1 MLLGYGDLVQT
12 IFKFVIKVCEGCND
26 IMNMISDA
34 ERGRRMIDN
43 TKCECGHNN
52 PIGTILCEYCGKPL
66 QQEVIEK
73 SSIENEMRYEG
84 AARRSQQSVM
94 SLFDRV
100 WAFFS
105 SVKTA
110 IALIVITFVISA
122 IGTIFP
128 QEEFVGAVSKELF
141 YQQEYGWWGKVFYQL
156 GFSRMY
162 SEWWFASLI
171 AMIGISLV
179 ICSLDRVVPLYKA
192 LKAQKVIKN
201 IEFMKRQRIYVAV
214 EVATDE
220 EEAKLQELENQL
232 SKHRYQIQRDGKA
245 LLAEK
250 GRFSRWG
257 PYINHIGLIIFLFGI
272 LLRYIPGWNIEGF
285 VTLLEGETKRV
296 PHTEY
301 YVKNE
306 KTVAEYYQQEE
317 LPPAMKGAE
326 GIVKKYQTD
335 AVLFTKEAG
344 SDQLKEVARHAI
356 QVNDPLSY
364 EGLNLLQ
371 TDFQP
376 QQLRG
381 IQLEII
387 DKKTKQTK
395 GQFVVKFHDISL
407 DYIYKVGDLQVK
419 IEEYYPDF
427 AIENQR
433 PTTKSQEPNKPA
445 FIFSIKEPNGKV
457 EKSWVI
463 SGMRFPNPADN
474 IYDVNLAGFDL
485 ANQTGLLVRAEKS
498 LWVYLIGGIIF
509 MIGVTMG
516 SYWQH
521 RRVWA
526 RVDQGVL
533 YIGAHT
539 NKNWFA
545 LRRELEIA
553 GEPIG
558 QSFGLVNK
566 EKEM

>member
-1 MLLGYGDLVQT
+1 MV
-12 IFKFVIKVCEGCND
+12 E
-26 IMNMISDA
+26 
-34 ERGRRMIDN
+34 N

-52 PIGTILCEYCGKPL
+52 PVGTILCEYCGKPL

-105 SVKTA
+105 SVKVA
-110 IALIVITFVISA
+110 ISLIVITLVLSA
-122 IGTIFP
+122 VGTIFP
-128 QEEFVGAVSKELF
+128 QEEFVGAASKELF
-141 YQQEYGWWGKVFYQL
+141 YQQEYGWWGSTFYQL
-156 GFSRMY
+156 GLSKMY
-162 SEWWFASLI
+162 SQWWFASLI

-192 LKAQKVIKN
+192 LKGQKVIKN
-201 IEFMKRQRIYVAV
+201 IEFMKRQRIHVAV

-220 EEAKLQELENQL
+220 EEAKLAELEQQL
-232 SKHRYQIQRDGKA
+232 SKHHYHIQRDGKA
-245 LLAEK
+245 ILAEK

-272 LLRYIPGWNIEGF
+272 LLRFIPGWNIDSF
-285 VTLLEGETKRV
+285 VNLVEGEIKRV
-296 PHTEY
+296 PQTEY

-306 KTVAEYYQQEE
+306 KTVAEYYRPEE
-317 LPPAMKGAE
+317 LPPAMRSG
-326 GIVKKYQTD
+326 GGQVIKKYQTD
-335 AVLFTKEAG
+335 AILLKKVFG
-344 SDQLKEVARHAI
+344 SNEMKEVTRHEI
-356 QVNDPLSY
+356 QVNDPLTY

-371 TDFQP
+371 SDFQP

-381 IQLEII
+381 IKLGIK
-387 DKKTKQTK
+387 DKNTKQSK
-395 GQFVVKFHDISL
+395 GQFTVVFHDISL
-407 DYIYKVGDLQVK
+407 HQVYQVGDLKVK
-419 IEEYYPDF
+419 MEEYYPDF

-433 PTTKSQEPNKPA
+433 PITKSREPNKPA
-445 FIFSIKEPNGKV
+445 FIFTIQKPDGKE

-463 SGMRFPNPADN
+463 SGERLPDPEGNQYGID
-474 IYDVNLAGFDL
+474 LAGFDL
-485 ANQTGLLVRAEKS
+485 ANQTGLMVRAEKS
-498 LWVYLIGGIIF
+498 LWVYLVGGIIF

-526 RVDQGVL
+526 RVEDGVL

-545 LRRELEIA
+545 LRRELEMV
-553 GEPIG
+553 GKPIG
-558 QSFGLVNK
+558 QVFGLVEN
-566 EKEM
+566 EKE